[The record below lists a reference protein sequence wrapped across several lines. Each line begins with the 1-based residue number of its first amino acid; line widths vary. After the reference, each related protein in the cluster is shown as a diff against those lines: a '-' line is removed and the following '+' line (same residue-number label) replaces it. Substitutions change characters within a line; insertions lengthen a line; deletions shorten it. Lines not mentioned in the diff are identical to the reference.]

1 MRRESLLSL
10 GLFICLVGAA
20 CSDGSATNLGPQGVA
35 GGGAAGGSA
44 PAAADAEP
52 GLAGA
57 YLAGAGIG
65 VSDLEK
71 SQEFYVSVLGM
82 SLRYELPVPG
92 YANERILY
100 FKDSQGSD
108 VVLMNF
114 IDGKQHNYLNN
125 PAKLVFYVP
134 SATTVIEAIR
144 ARGLAIVSEPT
155 PQPAFNNVVIGFARD
170 PDGYILE
177 IIESP
182 QLTVPYLGAIGLG
195 VSDLDKSKDFYT
207 RVLGMQ
213 PMGDLL
219 VVPGV
224 WDEWILQHP
233 SGMGSALVLMRYT
246 DGVPRNYA
254 GNPLKTAYFL
264 ADAAA
269 VSARV
274 GREGLPVLTPPTVFD
289 VLGTKALI
297 SLVSDPDGYTVEL
310 VTTPAPAQAT
320 P

>member
-1 MRRESLLSL
+1 L
-10 GLFICLVGAA
+10 GVA
-20 CSDGSATNLGPQGVA
+20 CSDDSAANVGAQTVA
-35 GGGAAGGSA
+35 GTGAAASSDGEA
-44 PAAADAEP
+44 

-92 YANERILY
+92 YVNERVLY
-100 FKDSQGSD
+100 FKDSRGSD

-114 IDGKQHNYLNN
+114 IDGQQHNYLNN

-155 PQPAFNNVVIGFARD
+155 PQAAFDNVVIGFARD
-170 PDGYILE
+170 PDGYVLE

-195 VSDLDKSKDFYT
+195 VSDLDKAKDFYT
-207 RVLGMQ
+207 RVLGMM
-213 PMGDLL
+213 PMGELL

-233 SGMGSALVLMRYT
+233 SGMGSALVLMRYS
-246 DGVPRNYA
+246 DGVPRNYTN
-254 GNPLKTAYFL
+254 NPLKTAYFL

-274 GREGLPVLTPPTVFD
+274 GREGLPILTPPTVFD

-297 SLVSDPDGYTVEL
+297 SLARDPDGYTVEL
-310 VTTPAPAQAT
+310 VTTPAAP
-320 P
+320 